1 MKKEIPLS
9 RSPSLKNLLGGG
21 DWELRRYSFCAFSV
35 VEKAQR
41 GVLLARACLKP
52 GFLAAKWLLC
62 GILARLLRSRI
73 CGVISFNWG
82 FTGFQEIVL

>member
-1 MKKEIPLS
+1 M
-9 RSPSLKNLLGGG
+9 
-21 DWELRRYSFCAFSV
+21 

-41 GVLLARACLKP
+41 GVLSARACFASLLE
-52 GFLAAKWLLC
+52 GIRLSRGGISAAGAAFGALMLGARFPRGKWLLC

-73 CGVISFNWG
+73 CGVGRLNWG